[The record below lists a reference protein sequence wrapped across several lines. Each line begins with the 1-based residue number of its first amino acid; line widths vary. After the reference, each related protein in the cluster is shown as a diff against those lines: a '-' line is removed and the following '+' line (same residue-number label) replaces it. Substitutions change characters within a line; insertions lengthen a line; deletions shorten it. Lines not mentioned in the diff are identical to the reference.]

1 MAEKL
6 EQYPPG
12 MDYRST
18 TAAYVSMA
26 DTLLKMYN
34 ETQ

>member
-6 EQYPPG
+6 EQYPSG
-12 MDYRST
+12 MDYRTT

-26 DTLLKMYN
+26 ETLLKMYN
-34 ETQ
+34 EAQ

>member
-6 EQYPPG
+6 EQYPSG

-34 ETQ
+34 QTQ